1 MLHGTSNFKCK
12 LGQWSK
18 MLTKYRA
25 EAMKEVFTKKVIEE
39 LRTQYSLLLVVD
51 QSNNNSQPRKKE
63 RK

>member
-1 MLHGTSNFKCK
+1 MEQNVN
-12 LGQWSK
+12 
-18 MLTKYRA
+18 KYRA

-39 LRTQYSLLLVVD
+39 LRTQYSLLLVVE